1 VKTQEQQQQQQQV
14 EGLATLLLLLLSSSN
29 LCSCL
34 NLVLVGTHKG
44 LIFAQMEQGSH
55 YGYRKGLQR
64 ISTADTW
71 E

>member
-1 VKTQEQQQQQQQV
+1 VKTQEQQQQQQV
-14 EGLATLLLLLLSSSN
+14 EGLATLLLLLSSSSN

-34 NLVLVGTHKG
+34 NLVLVGKHKG
-44 LIFAQMEQGSH
+44 LIFAQMEQGGH
-55 YGYRKGLQR
+55 YSYKKGLQR

>member
-1 VKTQEQQQQQQQV
+1 VKTQEQQQQQV
-14 EGLATLLLLLLSSSN
+14 EGLTALLLLLSSSSN

-44 LIFAQMEQGSH
+44 LIFAQMEQGGH
-55 YGYRKGLQR
+55 YSYKKGLQR